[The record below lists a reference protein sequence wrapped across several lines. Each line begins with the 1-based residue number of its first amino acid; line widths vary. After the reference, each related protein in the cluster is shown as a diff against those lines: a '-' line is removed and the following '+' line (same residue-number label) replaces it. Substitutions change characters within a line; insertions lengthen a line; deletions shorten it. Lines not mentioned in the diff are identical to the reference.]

1 LKITTEDMG
10 NRQVRLTIEVD
21 QERVEQ
27 AMRGVAR
34 QISKEY
40 KIPGFRRG
48 RAPFG
53 VIVQRFGRETLLREA
68 LDDLAQEVVPEALV
82 EEDLEVYDVGTL
94 EDVQLEPLTLQLVVP
109 LRPKVELG
117 DYRELRVDP
126 PEVRVDEEEV
136 DAELEKLRDANAVLE
151 PADDHPAKLGDWVSL
166 DVRATLEDEEL
177 LDRTDYTMVLNAG
190 DEEFE
195 EGFAGQVAGMQAGEE
210 KQFALTL
217 GDDWG
222 EDQAGKEATFEVT
235 VHEIR
240 NRIVPPLDDDLARTI
255 GDFDTLEELRQNI
268 REQFEADE
276 QLEADQAY
284 SNQVIEA
291 LVDRAELEYPPQML
305 EDQVGDMVE
314 DLEERLKPQ
323 GIAIDDYLKL
333 TGQTE
338 EQFRESLQ
346 PRAEEILERGLV
358 LGALASAEGLDVE
371 GHEVDAQIA
380 LMSAN
385 WGGSAD
391 EAREVLSSSENVR
404 TIASNLLTNKVVR
417 RLVAIAR
424 GEAPPLEE
432 AEEPSDEEAEARA
445 GDVVESAQEQPEAA
459 APEED
464 TATATYEETPEA
476 EEASPSDTV

>member
-68 LDDLAQEVVPEALV
+68 LDDLAQEVVPEALA
-82 EEDLEVYDVGTL
+82 EEELEVYDVGTL
-94 EDVQLEPLTLQLVVP
+94 EDVQLEPLTLQLLVP
-109 LRPKVELG
+109 LRPKVDLG

-126 PEVRVDEEEV
+126 PEVTVDEEEV

-151 PADDHPAKLGDWVSL
+151 PADGRPAQLGDWVSL
-166 DVRATLEDEEL
+166 DVHATLDDDEL
-177 LDRTDYTMVLNAG
+177 LDQTGYAMVLDAD

-195 EGFAGQVAGMQAGEE
+195 QGFAEQVAGLGTDDE
-210 KQFALTL
+210 KQFTLTL
-217 GDDWG
+217 SDDWG

-240 NRIVPPLDDDLARTI
+240 SRIVPPLDDDLARTI
-255 GDFDTLEELRQNI
+255 GDFDTLEELRKSI
-268 REQFEADE
+268 RDQFEADK
-276 QLEADQAY
+276 QREADQAY
-284 SNQVIEA
+284 SDQVIEA
-291 LVDRAELEYPPQML
+291 LVERAELEYPPQMV
-305 EDQVGDMVE
+305 EDQVEDMVD
-314 DLEERLKPQ
+314 DLGERLKPQ
-323 GIAIDDYLKL
+323 GIEFDDYLKL
-333 TGQTE
+333 TGQTD

-358 LGALASAEGLDVE
+358 DVE
-371 GHEVDAQIA
+371 GREVDQQIA
-380 LMSAN
+380 VMSAN

-404 TIASNLLTNKVVR
+404 SIATNLLTNKVVR

-432 AEEPSDEEAEARA
+432 AEELFEEETAPEAEA
-445 GDVVESAQEQPEAA
+445 GDVVETALEQPDAET
-459 APEED
+459 PSS
-464 TATATYEETPEA
+464 TQEETGET
-476 EEASPSDTV
+476 EASSSSDAV